1 MTWALP
7 YLYIQLI
14 LHTRGSTEVAGVAP
28 GTLLTGLVVCIILF
42 LISVAA
48 RHFSLSYR
56 TERGATVL
64 ASHK

>member
-14 LHTRGSTEVAGVAP
+14 LHARGSTEVAGVAP
-28 GTLLTGLVVCIILF
+28 GTLLTVLVVCIVLF

-48 RHFSLSYR
+48 RRLTPSHR
-56 TERGATVL
+56 TEHGMTRA
-64 ASHK
+64 